1 LPQAIFLKSASSAS
15 SAFPKK
21 SASSASSAF
30 PKKIRVIRV
39 PKKIRVIRVIRVP
52 KKNPRHPRHPR
63 SQKNPR
69 HPRHPRSQKK
79 SVFQLRVQIINPCRY
94 VSDRGD
100 CFHVATLFH
109 SRASFHLLYQD
120 IIVFQV
126 FQFVVFLNI
135 DKTKVAPFAGDTQA
149 H

>member
-1 LPQAIFLKSASSAS
+1 VS

-21 SASSASSAF
+21 SASSAF